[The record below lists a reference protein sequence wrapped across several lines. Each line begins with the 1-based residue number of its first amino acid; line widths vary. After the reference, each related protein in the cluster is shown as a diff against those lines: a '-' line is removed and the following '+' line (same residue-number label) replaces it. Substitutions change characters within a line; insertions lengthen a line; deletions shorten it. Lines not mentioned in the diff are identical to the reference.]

1 MFKAVDKWLPGYLQS
16 LLSRPRPAS
25 GTRHLIIGLC
35 DHYEPF
41 RDGADVATA
50 RQTVNDWLAA
60 YPASVDGFRDAD
72 GRPPRHTFFYPQEEY
87 DEAILDRL
95 AAFCRQ
101 GHGEVEIH
109 LHHRHDT
116 PEGLRGKLVT
126 FRDLLHNQHGL
137 LGETLARSE
146 VYEPV
151 EKLVAVADKRWP
163 HMSRPTLSKIHAL
176 AGAATERNPYGLKSN
191 VSSSPVR
198 YAFIH
203 GNWSL
208 CNSRPDGDWCGVN
221 EELGIL
227 AETGCYADFTFPSAP
242 SPTQPR
248 MVNAIYYASDTPGR
262 PRGADKGTRAKT
274 REQENTAS
282 REDAKNAND
291 EGIVCAKESKKNVS
305 SLSRS
310 SRLRVSPS
318 LLIITGPLA
327 LNWRRRKWG
336 LLPRFE
342 NADLGGSNP
351 PTAERIRL
359 WADQRIGVAG
369 RPDWVFV
376 KLHTHGCMPQNAR
389 VLFGEAMRRMHEVLQ
404 AEYNDGKSWQLH
416 YVTAREM
423 FNLVKAAEANLPG
436 PPGQYRDTP
445 ILWKA

>member
-1 MFKAVDKWLPGYLQS
+1 MFKAVDKWLPGYLKS
-16 LLSRPRPAS
+16 LLSRPRPAI

-151 EKLVAVADKRWP
+151 EKLVAAADKRWP

-191 VSSSPVR
+191 VPSSPVR

-262 PRGADKGTRAKT
+262 PRGADRGRRLSVIGYRLLGKKPNN
-274 REQENTAS
+274 QEPITNNGA
-282 REDAKNAND
+282 
-291 EGIVCAKESKKNVS
+291 EGA
-305 SLSRS
+305 LM
-310 SRLRVSPS
+310 L
-318 LLIITGPLA
+318 ITGPLA

-336 LLPRFE
+336 VLPRFE
-342 NADLGGSNP
+342 NADLCGSNP

-404 AEYNDGKSWQLH
+404 AEYNDGHAWQLH